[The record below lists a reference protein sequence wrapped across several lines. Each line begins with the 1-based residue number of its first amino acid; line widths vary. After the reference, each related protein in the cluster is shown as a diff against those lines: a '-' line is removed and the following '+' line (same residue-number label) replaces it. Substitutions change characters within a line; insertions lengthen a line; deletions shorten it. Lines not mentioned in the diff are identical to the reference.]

1 MPTKKAPVL
10 RRPLVDVNGASE
22 YTGLSA
28 RWFRRMI
35 ATRQLPIAVIK
46 VNGRTYFDQ
55 DDLDRLVEAF
65 PRILPAAVAPE
76 LPKSSARKK
85 VK

>member
-1 MPTKKAPVL
+1 MPSKKAPVL
-10 RRPLVDVNGASE
+10 RRPLVNVTGASE
-22 YTGLSA
+22 YTGLSP

-35 ATRQLPIAVIK
+35 ATRQLPIPVVK

-65 PRILPAAVAPE
+65 PRILPSATAPE
-76 LPKSSARKK
+76 LPQRGGK
-85 VK
+85 